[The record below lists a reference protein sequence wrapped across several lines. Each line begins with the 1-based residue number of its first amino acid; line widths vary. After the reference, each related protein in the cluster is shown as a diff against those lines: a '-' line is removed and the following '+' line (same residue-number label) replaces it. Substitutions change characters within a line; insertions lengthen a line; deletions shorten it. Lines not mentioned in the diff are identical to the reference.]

1 LAKIGS
7 LKGEPELPPKNA
19 SPDMIRSIE
28 RQNEAS
34 KGLAQA
40 GYDVEQL
47 ANSGKKG
54 ANPDL
59 RINGELADVFS
70 PITNS
75 PISVLKTITGKVETQ
90 ASNIVVKLADSPL
103 TFEQIENALR
113 SNPVE
118 GLKKLYLMKG
128 GEFRVIGAAK

>member
-1 LAKIGS
+1 MAVGAKGGPASNLNATSAITDAEAGTSGLAKIGS

-75 PISVLKTITGKVETQ
+75 PI
-90 ASNIVVKLADSPL
+90 
-103 TFEQIENALR
+103 
-113 SNPVE
+113 
-118 GLKKLYLMKG
+118 
-128 GEFRVIGAAK
+128 

>member
-1 LAKIGS
+1 MAKIGS
-7 LKGEPELPPKNA
+7 LKGEPELPLKNA

-90 ASNIVVKLADSPL
+90 ASNIVVNLADSPL

-118 GLKKLYLMKG
+118 GLKKLYFMKG